1 MKNLSFDPVFSTKS
15 VVFLRKKTM
24 FLFNITLFL
33 MFVSFNATIF
43 YNSRTELEK
52 VDHTFREVDDINKK

>member
-1 MKNLSFDPVFSTKS
+1 
-15 VVFLRKKTM
+15 M

-33 MFVSFNATIF
+33 MFVSFNATTY

-52 VDHTFREVDDINKK
+52 VDHTFREVDDINKKKQVSEEFSSQIQCTNTCNINI